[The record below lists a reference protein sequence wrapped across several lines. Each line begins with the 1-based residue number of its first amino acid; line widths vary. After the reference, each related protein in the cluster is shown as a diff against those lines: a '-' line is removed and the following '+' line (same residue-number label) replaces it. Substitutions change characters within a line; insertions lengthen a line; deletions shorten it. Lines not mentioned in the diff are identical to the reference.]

1 MLKRISLFLFLSL
14 GLLFIPMRSVQAQ
27 NSLFENLEV
36 GASLNYS
43 TLHYKS
49 DGGFINDIISYDF
62 GFQIHALM
70 NRDISEKFILQ
81 SGLEYFFYTYEFE
94 DQIIQQTGPNGGTTG
109 NYYKNSMTENFSTSY
124 LTVPI
129 RIQYHPF
136 SNHQIYFKAGPELSY
151 KIGYS
156 NGTYESV
163 LYSENDERMQESYSD
178 EYDVPE
184 SANDFIIS
192 GVAGI
197 GCDLGSVAPVK
208 LEVKAKHSITPY
220 LSGDN
225 YIKSWIRSLSF
236 SVSYKL

>member
-1 MLKRISLFLFLSL
+1 
-14 GLLFIPMRSVQAQ
+14 MRSIQAQ
-27 NSLFENLEV
+27 NNLFENLEV

-43 TLHYKS
+43 TLHYES
-49 DGGFINDIISYDF
+49 DGDVLNDIISYDF
-62 GFQIHALM
+62 GFQIHALI
-70 NRDISEKFILQ
+70 NQDLSEKFILQ

-94 DQIIQQTGPNGGTTG
+94 DQIIQQTGPNGGATG
-109 NYYKNSMTENFSTSY
+109 NYYKNSMTESFSTSY

-136 SNHQIYFKAGPELSY
+136 SNYPIYFTAGPEFSY

-184 SANDFIIS
+184 SANDFLVS
-192 GVAGI
+192 GIAGVGYNLYPKVPLSI
-197 GCDLGSVAPVK
+197 EL
-208 LEVKAKHSITPY
+208 KAKHSITPY
-220 LSGDN
+220 LSGGN

-236 SVSYKL
+236 SVSYSL